1 MFKRIVNG
9 VPENIVLDAD
19 FRAMKKVAKNSKS
32 DTWCLPNTPRASS
45 ILLTGK
51 SKTFNRS
58 NKEC

>member
-1 MFKRIVNG
+1 MFLRRLNG
-9 VPENIVLDAD
+9 VQENIVLDAD

-32 DTWCLPNTPRASS
+32 DTRCLPHTPRASS
-45 ILLTGK
+45 VLLTGK